1 MCEYLFEDKEKNCFG
16 WWRNNLAMRN
26 KRNSIRWRSWN
37 GINKN
42 LYLFTINVMHRQTDQ
57 TIKVYVAWFVFI
69 FLYILLE
76 NKIEKISLF
85 IEFHEQ
91 KSNLCHYVK
100 LNHDAMIVVSKN
112 KERKN
117 VENCSRQKYR
127 KVEIFWKK
135 KKDNKSI
142 IHIRY
147 KYNSMKFSFIRMNN

>member
-1 MCEYLFEDKEKNCFG
+1 MLFLSFYVSCWKTKLKKYRYLSN
-16 WWRNNLAMRN
+16 
-26 KRNSIRWRSWN
+26 
-37 GINKN
+37 
-42 LYLFTINVMHRQTDQ
+42 
-57 TIKVYVAWFVFI
+57 
-69 FLYILLE
+69 
-76 NKIEKISLF
+76 
-85 IEFHEQ
+85 FHEQ

-127 KVEIFWKK
+127 KVETFFGKK

-142 IHIRY
+142 IHIRH

>member
-1 MCEYLFEDKEKNCFG
+1 MLLDLFLSFYVSCWKTKLKKYRYLSN
-16 WWRNNLAMRN
+16 
-26 KRNSIRWRSWN
+26 
-37 GINKN
+37 
-42 LYLFTINVMHRQTDQ
+42 
-57 TIKVYVAWFVFI
+57 
-69 FLYILLE
+69 
-76 NKIEKISLF
+76 
-85 IEFHEQ
+85 FHEQ

-127 KVEIFWKK
+127 KVETFFEKK

-142 IHIRY
+142 IHIRH

>member
-1 MCEYLFEDKEKNCFG
+1 MCEYLFEDKEKNCFD

-69 FLYILLE
+69 FLCILLE

-117 VENCSRQKYR
+117 VENCRQKYR
-127 KVEIFWKK
+127 KVETFFGK

-142 IHIRY
+142 IHIRH

>member
-1 MCEYLFEDKEKNCFG
+1 MKILEWNKQEFIFIYNKCDASSNGSNNQSICCLICFYLFMYLAGKQNWKN
-16 WWRNNLAMRN
+16 
-26 KRNSIRWRSWN
+26 
-37 GINKN
+37 
-42 LYLFTINVMHRQTDQ
+42 
-57 TIKVYVAWFVFI
+57 
-69 FLYILLE
+69 
-76 NKIEKISLF
+76 IELF

-127 KVEIFWKK
+127 KVETFFGK

-142 IHIRY
+142 IHIRH